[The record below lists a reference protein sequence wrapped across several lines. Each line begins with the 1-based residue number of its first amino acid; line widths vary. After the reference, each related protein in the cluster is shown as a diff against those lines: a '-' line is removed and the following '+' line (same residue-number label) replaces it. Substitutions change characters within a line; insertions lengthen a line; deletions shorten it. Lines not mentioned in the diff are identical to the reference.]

1 MKIQETHVNNSQHC
15 PADLPHAACIALS
28 RKPTRGLRR
37 SQAENLFADSRQPTV
52 DNQYTERGFTLIEML
67 MAVSILVIIGG
78 SAYFAFKTAVD
89 AYHQTE
95 AKILAAQRCRV
106 AMDKLV
112 TDLSN
117 MRISLQEP
125 ELALYTQDG
134 PSQLGDRDLLS
145 FVTLVKTDPDPFL
158 EQLTSF
164 QSQRASQT
172 PLPLLS
178 DVQRVAYFVGD
189 EPLPNE
195 SPLSASNFQGSL
207 TRDTVQEQI
216 GGLALFRVTTT
227 ALDPEIVISA
237 LLQTGEIPTT
247 DENGEPIYVNIA
259 TLVAGLVSFDLQYF
273 DAEAEAWRTSW
284 DDTESVPSAVQI
296 LITVQGDAR
305 VPSNIDAGQSTEQIQ
320 PMMQS
325 TGMTQATM
333 VYLPASATA
342 AGGP

>member
-1 MKIQETHVNNSQHC
+1 METQETRNNTTTES
-15 PADLPHAACIALS
+15 
-28 RKPTRGLRR
+28 GL
-37 SQAENLFADSRQPTV
+37 
-52 DNQYTERGFTLIEML
+52 TLVEML

-95 AKILAAQRCRV
+95 EKILAAQRSRV
-106 AMDKLV
+106 AMDRLV

-117 MRISLQEP
+117 IRVSLEDP

-134 PSQLGDRDLLS
+134 PSQLGDRDMLS

-158 EQLTSF
+158 EQLASF
-164 QSQRASQT
+164 QSQNASQT

-178 DVQRVAYFVGD
+178 DVQRVAYFVGS
-189 EPLPNE
+189 EPLPGE
-195 SPLSASNFQGSL
+195 STLSSSNFQESV
-207 TRDTVQEQI
+207 TEDTTDVQS

-227 ALDPEIVISA
+227 ALDPEVVIGA
-237 LLQTGEIPTT
+237 LLQTGEVPET

-273 DAEAEAWRTSW
+273 DGEAEAWRASW
-284 DDTESVPSAVQI
+284 DDTESVPSAVQV
-296 LITVQGDAR
+296 LLTVQGEAQM
-305 VPSNIDAGQSTEQIQ
+305 PSNINVAQGTTQSQ
-320 PMMQS
+320 PTIQS

-342 AGGP
+342 GGF

>member
-1 MKIQETHVNNSQHC
+1 MNQNFLRESEF
-15 PADLPHAACIALS
+15 P
-28 RKPTRGLRR
+28 PTEASEIRVESGL
-37 SQAENLFADSRQPTV
+37 
-52 DNQYTERGFTLIEML
+52 TLVEML

-95 AKILAAQRCRV
+95 EKILAAQRCRV
-106 AMDKLV
+106 AMDRLV

-117 MRISLQEP
+117 MRVSLQDP

-134 PSQLGDRDLLS
+134 PSQLGERDMLS

-164 QSQRASQT
+164 QSQNVSQT

-178 DVQRVAYFVGD
+178 DVQRVAYFVGS
-189 EPLPNE
+189 EPLPGE
-195 SPLSASNFQGSL
+195 STLGSSNFQESFTG
-207 TRDTVQEQI
+207 DTLDAQS
-216 GGLALFRVTTT
+216 GGFALFRVTTT
-227 ALDPEIVISA
+227 TLDPEVVIGA
-237 LLQTGEIPTT
+237 LLQTGEVPET

-273 DAEAEAWRTSW
+273 DGEAEAWRTSW
-284 DDTESVPSAVQI
+284 DDTESLPSAVQI
-296 LITVQGDAR
+296 RINVQGEAQM
-305 VPSNIDAGQSTEQIQ
+305 PSSIDVTQTTAQSQ
-320 PMMQS
+320 PTMQS
-325 TGMTQATM
+325 VGITQATM

-342 AGGP
+342 GGPAGAP

>member
-1 MKIQETHVNNSQHC
+1 METQETRNNTTTES
-15 PADLPHAACIALS
+15 
-28 RKPTRGLRR
+28 GL
-37 SQAENLFADSRQPTV
+37 
-52 DNQYTERGFTLIEML
+52 TLVEML

-95 AKILAAQRCRV
+95 EKILAAQRSRV
-106 AMDKLV
+106 AMDRLV

-117 MRISLQEP
+117 MRVSLEDP

-134 PSQLGDRDLLS
+134 PSQLGDRDMLS

-158 EQLTSF
+158 EQLASF
-164 QSQRASQT
+164 QSQNASQT

-178 DVQRVAYFVGD
+178 DVQRVAYFVGS
-189 EPLPNE
+189 EPLPGE
-195 SPLSASNFQGSL
+195 STLSSSNFQESV
-207 TRDTVQEQI
+207 TEDTTDVQS

-227 ALDPEIVISA
+227 ALDPEVVIGA
-237 LLQTGEIPTT
+237 LLQTGEVPET

-273 DAEAEAWRTSW
+273 DGEAEAWRASW
-284 DDTESVPSAVQI
+284 DDTESVPSAVQV
-296 LITVQGDAR
+296 LLTVQGEAQM
-305 VPSNIDAGQSTEQIQ
+305 PSNINVAQGTTQSQ
-320 PMMQS
+320 PTIQS

-342 AGGP
+342 GGF